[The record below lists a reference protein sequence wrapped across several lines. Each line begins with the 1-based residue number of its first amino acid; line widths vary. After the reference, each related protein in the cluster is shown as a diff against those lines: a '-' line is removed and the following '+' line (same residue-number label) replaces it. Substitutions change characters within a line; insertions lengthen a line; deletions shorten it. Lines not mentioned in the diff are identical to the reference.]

1 MSDPDSI
8 SGPATGRR
16 RPRRRRILKW
26 VAIVGMP
33 LLAILGGIAYWAL
46 DRYVIDHV
54 VISDARAYESEVLG
68 TTTTLPSETVTVTD
82 DGYSD
87 GHTTISIEKVVTGS
101 GEETLTYF
109 VADVRLS
116 DATYFKSAFARNK
129 FGSNIVEDT
138 SAIALRNNAIFAVNG
153 DYYGFRRTGIMIRNG
168 VSYMNQPRRP
178 GLALYRDGT
187 MRIYEEDT
195 TSAKRL
201 LADGVWNTASFGPPL
216 VDDGRVV
223 RGIDKV
229 EIDTN
234 WGNHSIQGR
243 QPRAGFGMIA
253 PNHFLFIVADGRAKG
268 YSRGVGMIE
277 FAELFVARGARV
289 AYNLDGG
296 GSATMYFNGRVVNRP
311 GGKNDERPTS
321 DIYYIPSALPP
332 TGTSG
337 GPASTTIPATGGS
350 TP

>member
-1 MSDPDSI
+1 MATPDDFPGS
-8 SGPATGRR
+8 PTGTR
-16 RPRRRRILKW
+16 RPRRRVLKW
-26 VAIVGMP
+26 MAMIGLPVLVV
-33 LLAILGGIAYWAL
+33 LGGIAYWAL

-54 VISDARAYESEVLG
+54 VISDAQAYESEVLG
-68 TTTTLPSETVTVTD
+68 TTTTLPPDEVTVTD
-82 DGYSD
+82 TAYSD
-87 GHTTISIEKVVTGS
+87 GHTTISIEKVVTGT
-101 GEETLTYF
+101 GDETLTYY
-109 VADVRLS
+109 VADVRLT

-138 SAIALRNNAIFAVNG
+138 SAIARRNNAIFAVNG

-178 GLALYRDGT
+178 GLALRRDGT
-187 MRIYEEDT
+187 MTIYDEES
-195 TSAKRL
+195 TSAKKL

-216 VDDGRVV
+216 VDGGRVV
-223 RGIDKV
+223 KGIDKI

-253 PNHFLFIVADGRAKG
+253 PNHFVFIVADGRAKG

-277 FAELFVARGARV
+277 FAELFASRGATV

-296 GSATMYFNGRVVNRP
+296 GSATMYFNGKVINRP
-311 GGKNDERPTS
+311 DGM
-321 DIYYIPSALPP
+321 
-332 TGTSG
+332 
-337 GPASTTIPATGGS
+337 
-350 TP
+350 

>member
-1 MSDPDSI
+1 MVTPARDSET
-8 SGPATGRR
+8 STP
-16 RPRRRRILKW
+16 RPRRRRVLKW
-26 VAIVGMP
+26 VAIVGVP
-33 LLAILGGIAYWAL
+33 LLAVLGGIAYWAL

-54 VISDARAYESEVLG
+54 VISDAQAYESEVLG
-68 TTTTLPSETVTVTD
+68 TTTTLPPAEVTVTD
-82 DGYSD
+82 STYSD
-87 GHTTISIEKVVTGS
+87 GNTVISVEKFVVGTGD
-101 GEETLTYF
+101 ETLTYY
-109 VADVRLS
+109 VADVRIS
-116 DATYFKSAFARNK
+116 DATYFKSAFAHNK

-138 SAIALRNNAIFAVNG
+138 SKIARRNNAILAING

-168 VSYMNQPRRP
+168 VSYMNQARRP
-178 GLALYRDGT
+178 GLALYADGT
-187 MRIYEEDT
+187 MRIYEETD

-216 VDDGRVV
+216 VDGGKVV
-223 RGIDKV
+223 PGIDKV

-243 QPRAGFGMIA
+243 QPRAGVGMIA

-277 FAELFVARGARV
+277 FAELFASRGATV

-296 GSATMYFNGRVVNRP
+296 GSATLYFNGKVLNRP

-332 TGTSG
+332 VAEPSQ
-337 GPASTTIPATGGS
+337 
-350 TP
+350 

>member
-1 MSDPDSI
+1 MATPDDSPG
-8 SGPATGRR
+8 STTRAR
-16 RPRRRRILKW
+16 RPRRRVLKW
-26 VAIVGMP
+26 VAMIGAPILV
-33 LLAILGGIAYWAL
+33 LLGGIAYWAL

-54 VISDARAYESEVLG
+54 VISDAQAYESEVLG
-68 TTTTLPSETVTVTD
+68 VTTTLPPDEVSVTETS
-82 DGYSD
+82 YSD
-87 GHTTISIEKVVTGS
+87 GHTTINIEKVTTGA
-101 GEETLTYF
+101 GDETLTYF
-109 VADVRLS
+109 VADVRLT
-116 DATYFKSAFARNK
+116 DATYFKSAFAKNK

-138 SAIALRNNAIFAVNG
+138 SAIARRNNAIFAVNG

-178 GLALYRDGT
+178 GLALRRDGS
-187 MRIYEEDT
+187 MSIYDEKT
-195 TSAKRL
+195 TSAKKL

-223 RGIDKV
+223 EGIDKV

-277 FAELFVARGARV
+277 FAELFASRGAKV

-296 GSATMYFNGRVVNRP
+296 GSATMYFNGKVVNRP

-321 DIYYIPSALPP
+321 DIYFIPSALPP
-332 TGTSG
+332 DSSPAAAD
-337 GPASTTIPATGGS
+337 GPA

>member
-1 MSDPDSI
+1 MQTENEPEK
-8 SGPATGRR
+8 R
-16 RPRRRRILKW
+16 RPRRRRRILKW
-26 VAIVGMP
+26 TAIIGIPV
-33 LLAILGGIAYWAL
+33 LVVLGAVAYWAL

-54 VISDARAYESEVLG
+54 VISDAQAYESEVLG
-68 TTTTLPSETVTVTD
+68 STTTLPPDEIAVTD
-82 DGYSD
+82 HSYSD

-101 GEETLTYF
+101 GEDTLTYF

-116 DATYFKSAFARNK
+116 DATYLKSAFAHNK

-138 SAIALRNNAIFAVNG
+138 SKIARRNNAILAING

-168 VSYMNQPRRP
+168 VSYMNQPRRR
-178 GLALYRDGT
+178 GLVLYRDGN
-187 MRIYEEDT
+187 MDVYDE
-195 TSAKRL
+195 TSTSSKKLIA
-201 LADGVWNTASFGPPL
+201 AGAWNTASFGPPL
-216 VDDGRVV
+216 VDGGAVV
-223 RGIDKV
+223 KGIDKL

-243 QPRAGFGMIA
+243 QPRAGVGMIE
-253 PNHFLFIVADGRAKG
+253 PNHFLFIVADGRSKG

-277 FAELFVARGARV
+277 FAQIFLDRGAVV

-296 GSATMYFNGRVVNRP
+296 GSATLYFNGTVINRP

-321 DIYYIPSALPP
+321 DIYFIPSAIAP
-332 TGTSG
+332 T
-337 GPASTTIPATGGS
+337 